1 MKSSRELSEVSAR
14 LEFAYAKCKE
24 ATMTPQ
30 EQYDLYESIAIQIL
44 DSEFD
49 EYEEGVLEEYLVVF
63 LEGKRMQL
71 LSEEI

>member
-1 MKSSRELSEVSAR
+1 MR
-14 LEFAYAKCKE
+14 LEQAYANGKE

-63 LEGKRMQL
+63 LKQKRKEL
-71 LSEEI
+71 L

>member
-1 MKSSRELSEVSAR
+1 MKSSRDLSEVSAR
-14 LEFAYAKCKE
+14 LEQTYANDQE

-49 EYEEGVLEEYLVVF
+49 EYEEGGLEEYLVVF
-63 LEGKRMQL
+63 LEGKRRIL
-71 LSEEI
+71 L